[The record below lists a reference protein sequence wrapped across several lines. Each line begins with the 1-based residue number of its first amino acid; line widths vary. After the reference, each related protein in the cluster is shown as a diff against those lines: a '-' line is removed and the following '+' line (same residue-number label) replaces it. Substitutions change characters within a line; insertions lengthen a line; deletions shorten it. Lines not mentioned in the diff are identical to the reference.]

1 MAIDLLSI
9 LQDEKRYF
17 SFLSQA
23 VGLMA
28 DLDLGTEHLR
38 WMGSN
43 RFVYGFLRG
52 SKHCPFSIVP
62 SLNGFASPNS
72 QGVSV
77 RNLCKEWSVGKGGHG

>member
-9 LQDEKRYF
+9 LQGGKRTF
-17 SFLSQA
+17 SFLSQC

-38 WMGSN
+38 WMGST

-52 SKHCPFSIVP
+52 SKCCSP
-62 SLNGFASPNS
+62 SKSSPNEA
-72 QGVSV
+72 
-77 RNLCKEWSVGKGGHG
+77 NLFQL